1 MICRSHIFVVL
12 LLFSINPAMGMH
24 RFIQMFEDFQDMIL
38 SEGNEEAPPKK
49 KEQPKNL
56 QQIAQVNAEPLFST
70 IIENEV
76 IVNQVDDLLEKNAKN
91 AISFQSPYF
100 VPYYAK
106 LQELHKECVTRDK
119 DLNGTKAQLNQ
130 FFDETN
136 SAIHEKIDYQLR
148 RQGRVSL
155 DKNKNIPFTVIKLYK
170 RLAFIHDDPFV
181 KEHYTAITTVLQ
193 ATIQV
198 KNKLRIKRIEKA
210 CQAASISSQVRA
222 LEKKKDLPR
231 SQNLAKQAE
240 LLAQRGTLIKG
251 FEALEQLYPDD
262 ERRAVELRRESLCVK
277 K

>member
-56 QQIAQVNAEPLFST
+56 QQIAQVDMKPLFST

-76 IVNQVDDLLEKNAKN
+76 IVDQVDDLLEKN

-136 SAIHEKIDYQLR
+136 TAIHEQIDYQLR
-148 RQGRVSL
+148 KQGRLSL
-155 DKNKNIPFTVIKLYK
+155 ENGKHIPFRIIKLYK
-170 RLAFIHDDPFV
+170 RLAFIHDDPLV
-181 KEHYTAITTVLQ
+181 KEHYTAIANVLQ

-240 LLAQRGTLIKG
+240 LLAQRGALIKG